1 MQNTQLLSLLL
12 GAGLNEKEAH
22 LYLAGLELGETSLQ
36 KLAKE
41 ANIKRPTAYDVMRGL
56 EEKGLFS
63 QSIRDKKRYF
73 IAEDP
78 ETVLMLSKTR
88 EEALAKALP
97 DLKLLLQTGSRKPR
111 VKFYDGVEGLKAMY
125 WDTLE
130 SKGTIL
136 VYGSIDDMWY
146 AMPRD
151 FIKDYVKE
159 RAKRKINIRGLVPN
173 TADAQEYVK
182 RDKEEM
188 RHLILIPKDRF
199 IFSNEINNYN
209 NKVAIF
215 SFPEK
220 IGVIIESEKI
230 AETQRSIFE
239 LAWLGAIAGE
249 V

>member
-1 MQNTQLLSLLL
+1 MHNDRLLPLLL
-12 GAGLNEKEAH
+12 EAGLSQKEAS
-22 LYLAGLELGETSLQ
+22 LYFAGIELGEATIQ
-36 KLAKE
+36 QLARHAE
-41 ANIKRPTAYDVMRGL
+41 IKRPTAYDTIASL

-63 QSIRDKKRYF
+63 TSAKGKKRYF

-78 ETVLMLSKTR
+78 ENVLGLLKTR
-88 EEALAKALP
+88 EQAFLRALP
-97 DLKLLLQTGSRKPR
+97 ELKVLFNTGGEKPR
-111 VKFYDGVEGLKAMY
+111 IRFYEGVDGLKAMY

-136 VYGSIDDMWY
+136 VYGSIDDMWE

-151 FIKDYVKE
+151 FIREYVKE
-159 RAKRKINIRGLVPN
+159 RVKRKVNIRGLVPN
-173 TADAQEYVK
+173 TSDAQEYVK

-188 RHLILIPKDRF
+188 RHLILISKEQF
-199 IFSNEINNYN
+199 IFSNEINIYN
-209 NKVAIF
+209 NKTAIF

-239 LAWLGAIAGE
+239 LAWLGAIKG